1 MLGDIRRSIWRSC
14 VSWTSRLLTLLVASP
29 LVSKAKQRWQNIQN
43 MVLHCR
49 CLAWLRWKRGYRAA
63 GRWEAGSRGGRQSLC
78 LARQQMHAKKQQ
90 AVLFHAVL
98 LHHHKETLRHALRY
112 KCAYYIWLIFF
123 DEIRSDRTCLAR
135 KSDEFSS
142 PPDIPRTSVQRK
154 QP

>member
-1 MLGDIRRSIWRSC
+1 MEILCILNFEAFDTFGCESPGFQSKTTMTKYTKYGAALSLPCLTSVKAWISSGWAMRGRIQRRAA
-14 VSWTSRLLTLLVASP
+14 V
-29 LVSKAKQRWQNIQN
+29 LVS
-43 MVLHCR
+43 CE
-49 CLAWLRWKRGYRAA
+49 AA
-63 GRWEAGSRGGRQSLC
+63 NAC
-78 LARQQMHAKKQQ
+78 KKKQQ